1 MPDLERPHRARSI
14 VECATVSALQRPR
27 LVAVGDAHA
36 GVLAALHRQCFED
49 PWTAEA
55 VAGVLKVPGTFG
67 LIACRT
73 SEPAGF
79 ILCRTIGGEGEVL
92 GLGVT
97 PACRRSGIGARLLSG
112 ALVKAEARGALR
124 MTLEVAID
132 NGAAHR
138 LYSSAGFVTVGHR
151 RSYYAR
157 SQGPRTDALILARD
171 LRGCSGFVNPQTVD

>member
-1 MPDLERPHRARSI
+1 MSIPHRP
-14 VECATVSALQRPR
+14 Q
-27 LVAVGDAHA
+27 LVLVGDAHA

-49 PWTAEA
+49 PWSAEA

-67 LIACRT
+67 LIACQGGD
-73 SEPAGF
+73 PAGF
-79 ILCRTIGGEGEVL
+79 ILCQAVGGEGEVL

-97 PACRRSGIGARLLSG
+97 PAHRRSGIGASLLSE
-112 ALVKAEARGALR
+112 ALVRAEALGALR

-132 NGAAHR
+132 NNAARR

-157 SQGPRTDALILARD
+157 SQGPRTDALILARE
-171 LRGCSGFVNPQTVD
+171 LGGCSGFANSQTMD